1 LLLYASPKLLVMNTS
16 ETFEAA
22 VRRHDRDLAALGL
35 ALWVGSEPT
44 FTDRLS
50 HAPHWLS
57 AALGGDKLQRAQALL
72 RDMCTRNP
80 AALTLRSAGRLYPG
94 EKRPRWNLGLLHNRD
109 GRVLWCGPP
118 DPMLLPEPVAATF
131 DLPQWAKALAQE
143 FALQGWETR
152 VSEPVQVGSVW
163 RVHTALQTGTEW
175 QFELFADVNGPHL
188 DQGAPD
194 NGDEPVSATMADPV
208 EGGLC
213 TPALTLPP
221 ILEVAQLRQVLACI
235 ERATVKCAL
244 PALAWYG
251 ALPPVDDTLALT
263 TITPDPAV
271 IEVNCAPS
279 ASASEFWQRSQLVY
293 DCAQSQGLS
302 PYRLY
307 YNGMVADSGGAGQ
320 ITLGGPSP
328 LQSPFLQHPALL
340 PRLVRY
346 LNQHPALSYLF
357 AHDHVGSS
365 GQSVR
370 ADERGQDAFDDLQ
383 LELALLARQTGV
395 EPEQLWRSMAPFL
408 CDASGNSHRAEVNIE
423 KLWNPYLP
431 GRGCLGLVEFR
442 ALRMQHSPQRVTAL
456 ACLLRAV
463 VALMLRQGEPAALI
477 DWGRALHDRFA
488 LPFYLVQDLQAVLA
502 QLDRNGLGLGLP
514 IERVL
519 RLDEFRFLGQLQIA
533 GGTLELRRAIEF
545 WPLLGD
551 SASPEQSGTS
561 RLVDASTARVELRWR
576 PKRTPD
582 AATTSQVWDWYAGN
596 IRLPMRI
603 ECDDDGPLQVLGLRY
618 RSFVPNAGLHPT
630 LGAQAPLTLQ
640 LRPRAG
646 PLCYEVQWH
655 EWHPL
660 GAGYDGLPA
669 DLQQAQ
675 ARRLERLTLRSITR
689 ASAEPPSSALPGAA
703 GLHSCSVD
711 LRYLQA
717 ADQA

>member
-1 LLLYASPKLLVMNTS
+1 
-16 ETFEAA
+16 
-22 VRRHDRDLAALGL
+22 
-35 ALWVGSEPT
+35 
-44 FTDRLS
+44 
-50 HAPHWLS
+50 
-57 AALGGDKLQRAQALL
+57 
-72 RDMCTRNP
+72 
-80 AALTLRSAGRLYPG
+80 
-94 EKRPRWNLGLLHNRD
+94 
-109 GRVLWCGPP
+109 
-118 DPMLLPEPVAATF
+118 
-131 DLPQWAKALAQE
+131 
-143 FALQGWETR
+143 
-152 VSEPVQVGSVW
+152 
-163 RVHTALQTGTEW
+163 
-175 QFELFADVNGPHL
+175 
-188 DQGAPD
+188 
-194 NGDEPVSATMADPV
+194 
-208 EGGLC
+208 
-213 TPALTLPP
+213 
-221 ILEVAQLRQVLACI
+221 
-235 ERATVKCAL
+235 
-244 PALAWYG
+244 
-251 ALPPVDDTLALT
+251 
-263 TITPDPAV
+263 
-271 IEVNCAPS
+271 
-279 ASASEFWQRSQLVY
+279 
-293 DCAQSQGLS
+293 
-302 PYRLY
+302 
-307 YNGMVADSGGAGQ
+307 
-320 ITLGGPSP
+320 
-328 LQSPFLQHPALL
+328 
-340 PRLVRY
+340 
-346 LNQHPALSYLF
+346 
-357 AHDHVGSS
+357 
-365 GQSVR
+365 
-370 ADERGQDAFDDLQ
+370 
-383 LELALLARQTGV
+383 
-395 EPEQLWRSMAPFL
+395 
-408 CDASGNSHRAEVNIE
+408 
-423 KLWNPYLP
+423 
-431 GRGCLGLVEFR
+431 
-442 ALRMQHSPQRVTAL
+442 
-456 ACLLRAV
+456 
-463 VALMLRQGEPAALI
+463 
-477 DWGRALHDRFA
+477 

>member
-1 LLLYASPKLLVMNTS
+1 MNIS

-22 VRRHDRDLAALGL
+22 VRRHDRGVAALGL
-35 ALWVGSEPT
+35 SLWVGSEPT

-50 HAPHWLS
+50 HAAHWLS
-57 AALGGDKLQRAQALL
+57 AALGGDKLLRAQALL
-72 RDMCTRNP
+72 REMCGGNP
-80 AALTLRSAGRLYPG
+80 AALTLRSTGRQYPG
-94 EKRPRWNLGLLHNRD
+94 EKHPRWNLGLLHNRD
-109 GRVLWCGPP
+109 GSVLWRGPP
-118 DPMLLPEPVAATF
+118 DPMLLRDPVAAAF
-131 DLPQWAKALAQE
+131 DLPQWAKVLAHT
-143 FALQGWETR
+143 FAAQGWATR
-152 VSEPVQVGSVW
+152 VSEPSHADSVW
-163 RVHTALQTGTEW
+163 QVHTTVQAGTDW
-175 QFELFADVNGPHL
+175 QFELFADANG
-188 DQGAPD
+188 QYFAQEAP
-194 NGDEPVSATMADPV
+194 ESEEVTTSEAVA
-208 EGGLC
+208 GLVKGTPR

-235 ERATVKCAL
+235 ERAAVLCTL

-251 ALPPVDDTLALT
+251 AMPPVDDTLALT
-263 TITPDPAV
+263 TVTPDPAV
-271 IEVNCAPS
+271 IEINCAPS
-279 ASASEFWQRSQLVY
+279 ANAFEFLQRSQLVY
-293 DCAQSQGLS
+293 DCAQRQGLS

-328 LQSPFLQHPALL
+328 LQSPFLQYPTLL

-357 AHDHVGSS
+357 AHDHLGSS

-370 ADERGQDAFDDLQ
+370 ADERGQDAIDDLQ
-383 LELALLARQTGV
+383 LELALLAQQTEV
-395 EPEQLWRSMAPFL
+395 EPERLWRSMAPFL

-442 ALRMQHSPQRVTAL
+442 ALRMQHSPERATAL

-463 VALMLRQGEPAALI
+463 VAMALRQSEPAALI
-477 DWGRALHDRFA
+477 DWGRELHDRFA
-488 LPFYLVQDLQAVLA
+488 LPFYLAQDMQAVLA
-502 QLDRNGLGLGLP
+502 QLDQSGLGLGLP

-519 RLDEFRFLGQLQIA
+519 RQDEFRFLGQLEIA
-533 GGTLELRRAIEF
+533 DGTLELRRAIEF

-576 PKRTPD
+576 PKRQAD
-582 AATTSQVWDWYAGN
+582 AAAASQAWDWYAGD
-596 IRLPMRI
+596 IRLPMRA

-618 RSFVPNAGLHPT
+618 RSFVPKAGLHPS
-630 LGAQAPLTLQ
+630 LGVQAPLTLQ
-640 LRPRAG
+640 LCPRAG
-646 PLCYEVQWH
+646 PLKYVVQWH

-660 GAGYDGLPA
+660 GTGYDGLPS

-675 ARRLERLTLRSITR
+675 ARRLERLTLCCETLPTDQPAAPG
-689 ASAEPPSSALPGAA
+689 ASASAGIRPY
-703 GLHSCSVD
+703 CVD
-711 LRYLQA
+711 LRYPGA
-717 ADQA
+717 GGKA